1 MRYLLC
7 IFFAL
12 LALGCGDPKAGGVD
26 SHSHQGGQA
35 GESEHAH
42 DGEHGEQDHER
53 EQGEHEEGFV
63 TLTEAQRKE
72 VGLET
77 SVPQEARAQS
87 APRTGRVEADPDR
100 RVIVSPQVEGT
111 VKHLP
116 IIIGSQVHRGDTLA
130 VLDSPEIVELMGEYH
145 NAQVEVDLA
154 SKELRNTESLLSLG
168 DESRREVEEAE
179 LQLAEATA
187 RRDAVQARLESARLA
202 HERLRTLRAEGIAS
216 SQQVEEAL
224 ANRSALEAEL
234 RQASTAITIARQ
246 HLERE
251 RRVSGSQLRRKAET
265 FPAEATLAR
274 ARENLKHLEERLL
287 QLGASLEE
295 DGGVILTSPIDGQV
309 IARPVTRGQMVK
321 AGDTVAELV
330 DPSQVWVII
339 DLVRAD
345 LGSVKVSISTFYNR
359 MELVERTLHTVSKN
373 LVEGAVLVVIVL
385 FVFLG
390 DIRAALVVSSIIP
403 FSFLFAATLMV
414 RTGVSGNLMSLGA
427 LDFGL
432 IVDGAVV
439 MTEHTV
445 AALALMSAKGS
456 MSERVGRACRDM
468 ARPMV
473 FGLGIIVAV
482 YLPLLAL
489 TGLEGKM
496 FRPMALTVV
505 YALLGSMILSFT
517 LVPVLLSLV
526 LKKEQDHRLPWIVRL
541 VNPLYQSVLDR
552 VLAFPK
558 LTVLAALLPLGVSI
572 LWATRLG
579 AVFLPELD
587 EGSLA
592 LQAIRIP
599 SVSLSTSLVGTE
611 RIEKALKEFPEVV
624 SVVSKTGRPDLA
636 TDPMGVEISD
646 IIVTLKPPAEWS
658 VSSKEELVS
667 LMRERLEA
675 IPGINFSFSQPIELR
690 VEELISGSRSDVAL
704 QIFGEDLEEMAG
716 LGSKLVARLQ
726 ELPGAQDVALEAIGG
741 VPYLQLEV
749 DRTAASRY
757 GIPPSEVLDIIA
769 ILFGQQTLSTV
780 LEGERRFPVV
790 ATLPKAYLATP
801 EALTSLRISTP
812 SGAYIPLSAVVK
824 TVAEPGMAQV
834 NRVNGQRRA
843 VISMNY
849 DGEDLVGFVERARE
863 VTAEVLPPGVVTQWG
878 GEFQNYERAKGR
890 LAILVPSVMAGILC
904 LLWMN
909 LGRVAWALVIF
920 LNVPFAA
927 VGGVIALG
935 LRGMPFSISAG
946 VGFLTLFGVAVLNG
960 LVLMAAVQEESQRG
974 GAWLEI
980 VRRAAESRLRPVLMT
995 ALVAS
1000 LGFLPMALASGSGAE
1015 VQKPLA
1021 TVVIGGLI
1029 SSTLLTLAL
1038 LPSLLSLL
1046 PGKAEQKAPTGDA
1059 PRSGPLIDV

>member
-345 LGSVKVSISTFYNR
+345 LGSVKVGDEVTVTLVHDPGARAVGSISHIDPQVEAESQTVR
-359 MELVERTLHTVSKN
+359 ARVELREPGGKFRVGSFVNATLAGGDGRYPVVPEQAVVE
-373 LVEGAVLVVIVL
+373 VEGQ
-385 FVFLG
+385 
-390 DIRAALVVSSIIP
+390 
-403 FSFLFAATLMV
+403 
-414 RTGVSGNLMSLGA
+414 
-427 LDFGL
+427 
-432 IVDGAVV
+432 
-439 MTEHTV
+439 
-445 AALALMSAKGS
+445 K
-456 MSERVGRACRDM
+456 
-468 ARPMV
+468 
-473 FGLGIIVAV
+473 
-482 YLPLLAL
+482 
-489 TGLEGKM
+489 
-496 FRPMALTVV
+496 VV
-505 YALLGSMILSFT
+505 YRADGEGYRRTPIEVVAEGAGM
-517 LVPVLLSLV
+517 
-526 LKKEQDHRLPWIVRL
+526 
-541 VNPLYQSVLDR
+541 
-552 VLAFPK
+552 A
-558 LTVLAALLPLGVSI
+558 SI
-572 LWATRLG
+572 SG
-579 AVFLPELD
+579 LPEGARVVTKGASDLK
-587 EGSLA
+587 SL
-592 LQAIRIP
+592 
-599 SVSLSTSLVGTE
+599 
-611 RIEKALKEFPEVV
+611 
-624 SVVSKTGRPDLA
+624 DLA
-636 TDPMGVEISD
+636 
-646 IIVTLKPPAEWS
+646 
-658 VSSKEELVS
+658 
-667 LMRERLEA
+667 
-675 IPGINFSFSQPIELR
+675 
-690 VEELISGSRSDVAL
+690 GS
-704 QIFGEDLEEMAG
+704 
-716 LGSKLVARLQ
+716 
-726 ELPGAQDVALEAIGG
+726 IGG
-741 VPYLQLEV
+741 HHH
-749 DRTAASRY
+749 
-757 GIPPSEVLDIIA
+757 
-769 ILFGQQTLSTV
+769 
-780 LEGERRFPVV
+780 
-790 ATLPKAYLATP
+790 
-801 EALTSLRISTP
+801 
-812 SGAYIPLSAVVK
+812 
-824 TVAEPGMAQV
+824 
-834 NRVNGQRRA
+834 
-843 VISMNY
+843 
-849 DGEDLVGFVERARE
+849 
-863 VTAEVLPPGVVTQWG
+863 
-878 GEFQNYERAKGR
+878 
-890 LAILVPSVMAGILC
+890 
-904 LLWMN
+904 
-909 LGRVAWALVIF
+909 
-920 LNVPFAA
+920 
-927 VGGVIALG
+927 
-935 LRGMPFSISAG
+935 
-946 VGFLTLFGVAVLNG
+946 
-960 LVLMAAVQEESQRG
+960 
-974 GAWLEI
+974 
-980 VRRAAESRLRPVLMT
+980 
-995 ALVAS
+995 
-1000 LGFLPMALASGSGAE
+1000 
-1015 VQKPLA
+1015 
-1021 TVVIGGLI
+1021 
-1029 SSTLLTLAL
+1029 
-1038 LPSLLSLL
+1038 
-1046 PGKAEQKAPTGDA
+1046 
-1059 PRSGPLIDV
+1059 